1 MLELAR
7 IADREAVEALAQS
20 VQADLVT
27 WRPDLYEPAEV
38 LYTEARF
45 QEAVK
50 ERRLYVAKVG
60 QAVCGYV
67 LMAFRTVDRPGMAKR
82 KILVVEEFCV
92 DEICRSQGIGSEMM
106 AEVRALAK
114 AFRCTDLQLEVYPQN
129 DDAVGFCQKCGYT
142 IRSIEMQRKV

>member
-7 IADREAVEALAQS
+7 THDREAVEALAQN
-20 VQADLVT
+20 VHAMLVT

-38 LYTEARF
+38 LYTEDRF

-50 ERRLYVAKVG
+50 QRSLYVAKVG

-67 LMAFRTVDRPGMAKR
+67 RMTMRSVDRPGMAKR
-82 KILVVEEFCV
+82 KIMVVEEFCV
-92 DEICRSQGIGSEMM
+92 DEICRSQGIGTEMM
-106 AEVRALAK
+106 TEVRALAK

-129 DDAVGFCQKCGYT
+129 DDAVGFYQKCGFT
-142 IRSIEMQRKV
+142 IRSIEMQRQV